1 MGNWFMMLGFNL
13 LNHTIL
19 GSTLESLPGYRHG
32 DLSLNHPQAYAQMF
46 LTMIR

>member
-1 MGNWFMMLGFNL
+1 MGIWFMMLGFNL

-19 GSTLESLPGYRHG
+19 GSTMEVLPGNNHG
-32 DLSLNHPQAYAQMF
+32 DLSLNHPQAYTLIL

>member
-1 MGNWFMMLGFNL
+1 MGIWFMMLGSNL

-19 GSTLESLPGYRHG
+19 GSTLKILTGYRHG
-32 DLSLNHPQAYAQMF
+32 DLSLNHPQAYAQIL